1 MKLCDKIRII
11 RKARGFSQEGLGDS
25 LSRVSKDGI
34 SRQSIS
40 DWENGKSEP
49 KLDNIRDLASVL
61 NVSFDALLD
70 ENINLNDQAVLAS
83 VLSHSNSQ
91 DLKGLMPFGEDVIE
105 NRYNYSIY
113 KSTVTVKTFR
123 RVIACGCTLMLTIL
137 SLFLMLFC
145 NWSWMGIIAI
155 IGAFPTVIL
164 FTLALVDL
172 IGLAQG
178 MQRKRIGTINNSDL
192 ILYAYKDVSNT
203 FHIPL
208 GKIVKMELGKS
219 QKKNSGEILIFVT
232 GKSRPITATI
242 LHPQKLID
250 VWTHLTSDNKESEF
264 DGE

>member
-70 ENINLNDQAVLAS
+70 ESIDLDDQAVLTS
-83 VLSHSNSQ
+83 VLSHTNSQ
-91 DLKGLMPFGEDVIE
+91 KLIGLTPVGEDVIE

-123 RVIACGCTLMLTIL
+123 KVIACGCTLILTIL
-137 SLFLMLFC
+137 TLLLMIFC
-145 NWSWMGIIAI
+145 NLSWMGIIA
-155 IGAFPTVIL
+155 GVCAFTTVTIL
-164 FTLALVDL
+164 FPLALVDL
-172 IGLAQG
+172 IQVAKGR
-178 MQRKRIGTINNSDL
+178 MRTVVGTLSNSNL
-192 ILYAYKDVSNT
+192 ILYAYKDISNT
-203 FHIPL
+203 LHIPV
-208 GKIVKMELGKS
+208 GQIVKMELGKS
-219 QKKNSGEILIFVT
+219 QKKNSGELLIYVT

-250 VWTHLTSDNKESEF
+250 VWTKISNDNEDNEI
-264 DGE
+264 